1 MPNEYQQIYNQNP
14 NPQQPNGMMKPCK
27 HCRQMIDKR
36 ATVCP
41 YCRKKQGNLGCLIA
55 ILVVVSLPLLL
66 LIMAS
71 MGTRTRDEGS
81 TTIQPTNQSVQN
93 ESQSEVSVT
102 ETAQSDFSYEVTD
115 TSFHYYQNSIGKYE
129 YYGIV
134 EITNTGSANIYLDD
148 CTFDLEDN
156 DGHLLQSDNFMIS
169 ACPEV
174 VKPGEKGYFYN
185 NIGSTSIDDSIS
197 LENGVNLVPNFK
209 IESAYGESV
218 DYEVTDTEMRED
230 DYGYT
235 KITGRVTNNTDED
248 DSMCYIE
255 FLFKDANGKVLFIF
269 GTNVM
274 DLTAGSTK
282 SFDASAMFTDE
293 SINKDDIASYEV
305 IARKHYSQF

>member
-1 MPNEYQQIYNQNP
+1 MQNGYQQMYNQ
-14 NPQQPNGMMKPCK
+14 QPSGMMKPCK

-66 LIMAS
+66 LILAS

-102 ETAQSDFSYEVTD
+102 ETTQSDFSYEVTD

-134 EITNTGSANIYLDD
+134 EITNTGTSSIYMKD

-156 DGHLLQSDNFMIS
+156 DGHLLQSDDMMVS
-169 ACPEV
+169 SCPYV
-174 VKPGEKGYFYN
+174 IKPGEKGYFYN
-185 NIGSTSIDDSIS
+185 NIGATTIDDSVS
-197 LENGVNLVPNFK
+197 LDNGIQLVPNFK
-209 IESAYGESV
+209 LEKATGDAV
-218 DYEVTDTEMRED
+218 VYEVSDTEMRED
-230 DYGYT
+230 DYGYI
-235 KITGRVTNNTDED
+235 KVTGRVTNNTEEN
-248 DSMCYIE
+248 DSMCYVQFI
-255 FLFKDANGKVLFIF
+255 FRDVNGKALFAF

-274 DLTAGSTK
+274 GLDAGTTQ
-282 SFDASAMFTDE
+282 SFDASAMFSDD
-293 SINKDDIASYEV
+293 SINKDDIASFDAVAMKMY
-305 IARKHYSQF
+305 YQF